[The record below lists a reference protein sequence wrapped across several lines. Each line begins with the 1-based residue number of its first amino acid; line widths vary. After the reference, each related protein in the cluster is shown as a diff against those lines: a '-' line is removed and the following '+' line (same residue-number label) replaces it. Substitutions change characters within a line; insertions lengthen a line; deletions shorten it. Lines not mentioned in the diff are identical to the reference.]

1 MSKINAVFTV
11 LVAVVLAAGLLGTQS
26 ARSYQTTTDSK
37 PIRWEYISEPVD
49 ANSVQSKIN
58 EWAGQQWE
66 FVAMVE
72 TDRSVETTD
81 KPRIIV
87 DKFQVTARR
96 AVKQ

>member
-1 MSKINAVFTV
+1 MTKFKVV
-11 LVAVVLAAGLLGTQS
+11 LTLFITLILAAGLFGTPA
-26 ARSYQTTTDSK
+26 ARSYQAATESK
-37 PIRWEYISEPVD
+37 PTRWEYISESVD
-49 ANSVQSKIN
+49 ANSVQSKLN
-58 EWAGQQWE
+58 EWASQQWE

-96 AVKQ
+96 PVKQ

>member
-1 MSKINAVFTV
+1 MKKFKIALQV
-11 LVAVVLAAGLLGTQS
+11 LVAVAVVIGLLGAPS
-26 ARSYQTTTDSK
+26 ARSYQGANDSK
-37 PIRWEYISEPVD
+37 PTRWEYLSEPVD
-49 ANSVQSKIN
+49 ANSVQSKLN
-58 EWAGQQWE
+58 EWASQQWE

-81 KPRIIV
+81 KTRIIV